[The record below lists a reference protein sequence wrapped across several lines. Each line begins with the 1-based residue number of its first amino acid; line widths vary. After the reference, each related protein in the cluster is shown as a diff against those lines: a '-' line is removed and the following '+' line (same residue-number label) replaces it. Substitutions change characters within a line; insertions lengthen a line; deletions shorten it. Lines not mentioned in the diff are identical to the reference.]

1 MSIKYAPVNFGPSKS
16 YMPQYGGNE
25 SPEMFNQTGSFS
37 PSSMMY
43 GNTPNQMDLMSDG
56 YTNSGVPN
64 MAGLSY
70 GQSLSG
76 GRATTPEGLFSS
88 LGKWASDSGFTPTKD
103 AAGITTGGWGAPA
116 IQGISGLMNGFM
128 AMKQYGLSKDIFENN
143 KQQFERNFGAQKG
156 ITNSQL
162 SDRQDRRNADAR
174 ANGMT
179 GTTSTADY
187 MSKWGVK

>member
-1 MSIKYAPVNFGPSKS
+1 MAEYMNWAQTQQPQPSYLSALSGFSNPTEYLTTETPQMFGNATSPMDWTQSAS
-16 YMPQYGGNE
+16 SQLGSGG
-25 SPEMFNQTGSFS
+25 FTG
-37 PSSMMY
+37 
-43 GNTPNQMDLMSDG
+43 
-56 YTNSGVPN
+56 
-64 MAGLSY
+64 AGLTAAPQ
-70 GQSLSG
+70 QSWQDF
-76 GRATTPEGLFSS
+76 LF
-88 LGKWASDSGFTPTKD
+88 GNKNNPTGIQTMGAASP
-103 AAGITTGGWGAPA
+103 I
-116 IQGISGLMNGFM
+116 IQGMSGLMNGFM
-128 AMKQYGLSKDIFENN
+128 AMKQYGLSKDIFNNN